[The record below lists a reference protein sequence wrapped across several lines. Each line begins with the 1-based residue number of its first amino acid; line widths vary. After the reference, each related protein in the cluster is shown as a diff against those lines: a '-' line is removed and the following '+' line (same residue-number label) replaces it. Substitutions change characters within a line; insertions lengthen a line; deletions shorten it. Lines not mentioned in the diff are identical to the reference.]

1 MINNLYIVRP
11 TQDDVISAYQVFETA
26 IADAFEKEGLGS
38 EQEFINSEI
47 MQKKSLLDEAIAKPN
62 LDIDFLVAKLEEIVV
77 GTISFGPCGEHI
89 RKSTEKRCYSV
100 GELGSLYIL
109 PRYQG
114 RGVGSALIA
123 AMVEHL
129 SKHGI
134 DQFCL
139 DSGYRRAQKKWLRK
153 FGVPYKTI
161 KDYWGPG
168 SEHMIWFCNV
178 ADFINDVPAAN

>member
-11 TQDDVISAYQVFETA
+11 TRDDVILAYQVFETA

-38 EQEFINSEI
+38 EQKFINSEI
-47 MQKKSLLDEAIAKPN
+47 MQKKRLLDAAIAQPN

-89 RKSTEKRCYSV
+89 RECTEKRCHSV

-114 RGVGSALIA
+114 QGVGSALIA
-123 AMVEHL
+123 AMAEKL
-129 SKHGI
+129 SKQGI

-139 DSGYRRAQKKWLRK
+139 DSGYRRAQEKWLRK
-153 FGVPYKTI
+153 FGAPYKAI

-178 ADFINDVPAAN
+178 ADFVNAVLAAN